1 MTKTLKEA
9 EIMDTQID
17 IILQGGQ
24 FKKLL
29 EEQSTELREKYNMKR
44 AELEILYFLS
54 KCGTHNTATD
64 IYHQLMMNRGH
75 ISQAVDS
82 LCRKNYLIAIPDKN
96 DRRYI
101 HYEISDFA
109 KELVTEMTS
118 RREALNSMI
127 LKGVSEEEL
136 KVFREV
142 SEKIRNNINE
152 LV

>member
-54 KCGTHNTATD
+54 KLEILNYSIMCLAALGILMFLLMPMDQNNYYPYFGLTD
-64 IYHQLMMNRGH
+64 
-75 ISQAVDS
+75 AW
-82 LCRKNYLIAIPDKN
+82 
-96 DRRYI
+96 
-101 HYEISDFA
+101 E
-109 KELVTEMTS
+109 
-118 RREALNSMI
+118 
-127 LKGVSEEEL
+127 
-136 KVFREV
+136 VFRCYY
-142 SEKIRNNINE
+142 EKEDRNFLKNMI
-152 LV
+152 

>member
-1 MTKTLKEA
+1 
-9 EIMDTQID
+9 MDTQID

-29 EEQSTELREKYNMKR
+29 EEQSVELREKYDMKR

-54 KCGTHNTATD
+54 KCGTHNTSTD
-64 IYHQLMMNRGH
+64 IHHQLMMNRGH

-82 LCRKNYLIAIPDKN
+82 LCRRNYLIAIPDKN

-101 HYEISDFA
+101 HYEISDYA
-109 KELVTEMTS
+109 KYLVTEMT
-118 RREALNSMI
+118 
-127 LKGVSEEEL
+127 

-142 SEKIRNNINE
+142 SEKIRKNINE
-152 LV
+152 LI

>member
-96 DRRYI
+96 DRRCI
-101 HYEISDFA
+101 HYEIADFA
-109 KELVTEMTS
+109 KELVTEMTN
-118 RREALNSMI
+118 RREAMNSMI
-127 LKGVSEEEL
+127 L
-136 KVFREV
+136 
-142 SEKIRNNINE
+142 
-152 LV
+152 

>member
-82 LCRKNYLIAIPDKN
+82 LCRRNYLIAIPDKN
-96 DRRYI
+96 DRRFI
-101 HYEISDFA
+101 PYEISDFA
-109 KELVTEMTS
+109 KELVTEMTN
-118 RREALNSMI
+118 RREAMNSMI

-136 KVFREV
+136 KVFRKV

-152 LV
+152 LI

>member
-82 LCRKNYLIAIPDKN
+82 LFRKNYLIAIPDKN
-96 DRRYI
+96 DRRFI

-109 KELVTEMTS
+109 KELVTEMTN
-118 RREALNSMI
+118 RREAMNSMI

-136 KVFREV
+136 KVFRKV

-152 LV
+152 LI

>member
-75 ISQAVDS
+75 IS
-82 LCRKNYLIAIPDKN
+82 
-96 DRRYI
+96 
-101 HYEISDFA
+101 
-109 KELVTEMTS
+109 
-118 RREALNSMI
+118 
-127 LKGVSEEEL
+127 
-136 KVFREV
+136 
-142 SEKIRNNINE
+142 
-152 LV
+152 

>member
-118 RREALNSMI
+118 RREAMNSMI

-142 SEKIRNNINE
+142 SEKIRSNINE
-152 LV
+152 LI

>member
-82 LCRKNYLIAIPDKN
+82 LCRRNYLIAIPDKN

-118 RREALNSMI
+118 RREAMNSMI

-152 LV
+152 LI